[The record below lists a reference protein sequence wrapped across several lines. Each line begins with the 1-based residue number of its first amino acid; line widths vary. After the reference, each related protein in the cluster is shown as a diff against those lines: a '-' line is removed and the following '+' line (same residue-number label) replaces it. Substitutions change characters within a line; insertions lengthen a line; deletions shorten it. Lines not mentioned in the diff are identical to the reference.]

1 MIGVTVL
8 VMLIVC
14 GLRVL
19 SPHYGEPVALHNATG
34 HQLEAFAVAAPQ
46 TRLQA
51 LALRPGPMRRHPLL
65 AAAEP
70 GPDLIPHL
78 DAIAALARPSP
89 MVTVPAGWF
98 LMGDRKSTR
107 LNSSHLVISYA
118 VFCLKKKKNSRRGGT
133 GLRTP

>member
-1 MIGVTVL
+1 MIGVTAL

-19 SPHYGEPVALHNATG
+19 SPHYPDV
-34 HQLEAFAVAAPQ
+34 LEAFAVAAPQ

-89 MVTVPAGWF
+89 MVTVPAGGVLLW
-98 LMGDRKSTR
+98 GHPQKQAPPS
-107 LNSSHLVISYA
+107 
-118 VFCLKKKKNSRRGGT
+118 
-133 GLRTP
+133 LRA

>member
-19 SPHYGEPVALHNATG
+19 SPHYPDV
-34 HQLEAFAVAAPQ
+34 LEAFAVAAPQ

-70 GPDLIPHL
+70 GPDRIPHL
-78 DAIAALARPSP
+78 DAIAALARPPP
-89 MVTVPAGWF
+89 MATAPPGWF
-98 LMGDRKSTR
+98 LMGTTLKHDRPFSLGTR
-107 LNSSHLVISYA
+107 SHD
-118 VFCLKKKKNSRRGGT
+118 T
-133 GLRTP
+133 HHP